1 MQFQPHERC
10 THTAA
15 LAVSQMRGGERGDGH
30 RVCGPCA
37 SVSAA
42 RRPVRIH
49 TRHPECVRVHPER
62 VHTRRPECVRV
73 HPERVP
79 ARCPVRGWRGRA
91 WSAAASVQQR
101 YSSVIRLFGGH
112 FIKMLGIQDVC
123 KQNCF
128 IKHVA
133 DTHCLPAAWT
143 LTGWAPLSRS
153 LRQKR

>member
-15 LAVSQMRGGERGDGH
+15 LAVSQTRGDERGDGH

-42 RRPVRIH
+42 RRPVR
-49 TRHPECVRVHPER
+49 VRVRPVR
-62 VHTRRPECVRV
+62 IHTRRPECVRV